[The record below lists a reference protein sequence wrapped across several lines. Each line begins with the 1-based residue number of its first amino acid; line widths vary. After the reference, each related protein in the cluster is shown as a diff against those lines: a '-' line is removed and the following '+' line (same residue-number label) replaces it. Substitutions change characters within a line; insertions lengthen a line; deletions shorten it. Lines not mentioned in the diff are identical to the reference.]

1 MASSHFCEKAA
12 NVARAKTAMPLEN
25 DKLRALFELLIEKD
39 IAEFEHESEGVR
51 VRVVRRLAAPVAL
64 AAAPAPRAAP
74 SADAVV
80 AVESDVALV
89 TSPFVGTF
97 YRSPSPDTPSFVE
110 VGSLVR
116 PGQALCI
123 IEAMKLMNELESD
136 ISGTI
141 IEVCVPNGKAV
152 EFGQKLFRIK
162 KA

>member
-1 MASSHFCEKAA
+1 VSWDPE
-12 NVARAKTAMPLEN
+12 
-25 DKLRALFELLIEKD
+25 KLRSLFDLLIEKD
-39 IAEFEHESEGVR
+39 IAEFEHEDEGARIRIVR
-51 VRVVRRLAAPVAL
+51 GKIAVMTASAAVDASVARPSSTATDAEHRGAGRGADDVV
-64 AAAPAPRAAP
+64 
-74 SADAVV
+74 
-80 AVESDVALV
+80 EV

-97 YRSPSPDTPSFVE
+97 YRSPTPDSPSFVD

-123 IEAMKLMNELESD
+123 IEAMKLMNEIESD